1 MKRWHDKFINCRDFR
16 EGNLALL
23 FNSRLKLYLG
33 ELCARWS
40 GPFKVLKVYRYR
52 AIEIGTEAT
61 RAFNVNGSRLKLH
74 IAGEPIEEKVICVL
88 LDASST

>member
-1 MKRWHDKFINCRDFR
+1 
-16 EGNLALL
+16 
-23 FNSRLKLYLG
+23 
-33 ELCARWS
+33 
-40 GPFKVLKVYRYR
+40 VLKVYRYR